1 MKTLLI
7 GAGSNRDKK
16 LSQNGNSDW
25 GELITLDMNADH
37 KPTVVH
43 NLEDIPLPFE
53 SGMFDEIHAYDT
65 LEHVGQQG
73 DWQFF
78 FEQWND
84 FHRMLKPG
92 GYFCGI
98 SPHWSSP
105 WAWMDPGHT
114 RVLGPEM
121 LVFLHQPAYAEQVG
135 RTPRTDYRFIY
146 KADFDISYAEVREDH
161 QFCFAL
167 KAVKPSRCLR

>member
-16 LSQNGNSDW
+16 LSQNGNKDW

-105 WAWMDPGHT
+105 WAWGDPGHT
-114 RVLGPEM
+114 RIISPECM
-121 LVFLHQPAYAEQVG
+121 IFLDRTEYRQVG
-135 RTPRTDYRFIY
+135 TTPMTDYRFVY
-146 KADFDISYAEVREDH
+146 NGDFERVLCDVTPNGQFAFVLKAHKPVRE
-161 QFCFAL
+161 
-167 KAVKPSRCLR
+167 